1 MSRKHF
7 FIFLLI
13 GILLSACGAPGSSA
27 TQQAAPAEI
36 PEAAATEA
44 PAATEAAAHPQPS
57 TAFSE
62 PQFTS
67 VSAEAATRTDANLY
81 QSLSSVQATAL
92 NNTALAVSIKNLDPA
107 RIPMAPT
114 GPRINYQAG
123 DTRTFWVRNSS
134 TLQFNQITAQLMIIS
149 EHAYFWQDLEITQQ
163 VPPEAWAAAAESFD
177 NSYKRVRT
185 VFGSE
190 ESLGLDGDPRLFV
203 VHSEHVG
210 EVGGYFSEV
219 DQLPAMVEAYS
230 NEGQFFFVSNSKTA
244 GIASEYYKETLAHE
258 FQHMVQKNVDSN
270 EEAWLNEGLSML
282 AQQIAG
288 MRGDN
293 WVENYLDDPDQSL
306 WYWSKNSAD
315 YGHSYLYLEYLHEQL
330 GVDFIKALAANPFNG
345 AVSID
350 QTLNQF
356 KSTRNADALYM
367 DAISA
372 AFFNDLNLQ
381 NSPLRYQI
389 PALPVM
395 FPTYESESPISL
407 YHGTV
412 QQYGGVDILTFIGD
426 NDARLDFRG
435 DQRVKLIPT
444 DAHSG
449 NRFWWSN
456 RNDSSFATLTRKVD
470 LRQTQTATLKYWA
483 WYDIEKDWDY
493 AYLMVSTDNGAHWTP
508 IATTS
513 SRETDPN
520 GQNYGHGFS
529 GISGNG
535 SEAAW
540 IQEAAN
546 LNAYAGRQILLRFA
560 MQNNPS
566 VNNFGFA
573 VDDLSIAEIGWS
585 DNIEME
591 RNEWIAD
598 GFITIHNH
606 VPQTWGVRAV
616 EQKMDG
622 SILVHDLD
630 IRNGTARLDVDFSNL
645 NRLVVFIIGQTRYTT
660 LPASY
665 QISVSP

>member
-1 MSRKHF
+1 MSRKTF
-7 FIFLLI
+7 FLLLII
-13 GILLSACGAPGSSA
+13 GFLVSACGASA

-36 PEAAATEA
+36 PGAAATEA

-67 VSAEAATRTDANLY
+67 VSTEAATRTDVNLY
-81 QSLSSVQATAL
+81 QSLSSVQPGAL
-92 NNTALAVSIKNLDPA
+92 NPAVLAVSIENLNPA
-107 RIPMAPT
+107 RIPGAPT
-114 GPRINYQAG
+114 GPRVIYQAG

-149 EHAYFWQDLEITQQ
+149 EHAYFWQDLEIAQQ
-163 VPPEAWAAAAESFD
+163 VTPEAWTAAAESFD
-177 NSYKRVRT
+177 NSYDRVRS

-190 ESLGLDGDPRLFV
+190 ETLGLDGDPRLFV
-203 VHSEHVG
+203 VHSERVG

-219 DQLPAMVEAYS
+219 DQLPAVVEAYS

-293 WVENYLDDPDQSL
+293 WVGEYLDDPDQSL

-315 YGHSYLYLEYLHEQL
+315 YAHSYLYLEYLYEQL
-330 GVDFIKALAANPFNG
+330 GTDFIKALAANPANG

-356 KSTRNADALYM
+356 KSPRNADALYM

-372 AFFNDLNLQ
+372 AFFHDLKLQ
-381 NSPLRYQI
+381 NSPLHYQI
-389 PALPVM
+389 PTLPVM

-407 YHGTV
+407 YQGTV

-449 NRFWWSN
+449 DRFWWSN

-470 LRQTQTATLKYWA
+470 LRQVQTATLKYWA
-483 WYDIEKDWDY
+483 WYDIERDWDY

-508 IATTS
+508 IAATS

-535 SEAAW
+535 NEAAW
-540 IQEAAN
+540 IQETAN

-560 MQNNPS
+560 MQNNRS

-573 VDDLSIAEIGWS
+573 VDDLSISQIGWS
-585 DNIEME
+585 DNAESQS
-591 RNEWIAD
+591 NDWVAD
-598 GFITIHNH
+598 GFIAIHNH

-622 SILVHDLD
+622 SLRVHDLD
-630 IRNGTARLDVDFSNL
+630 IKKGTGELDIDFSDVR
-645 NRLVVFIIGQTRYTT
+645 RLVVFVIGQTRYTT
-660 LPASY
+660 LPAAY